1 MGDDNIAISDS
12 SAITIPLRNLIALGI
27 GLTLFM
33 AQFFLITSRLDT
45 LEEDNRR
52 HTEGRKVLSEEIEA
66 AKTFRY
72 QWARGELGLIGID
85 IEQNIRLDHVENTL
99 ISLRAAIE
107 KHAEQDDEHN

>member
-12 SAITIPLRNLIALGI
+12 SAVTIPLRNLIALGV

-33 AQFFLITSRLDT
+33 AQFFVITSRLDT

-52 HTEGRKVLSEEIEA
+52 HTDEINKA
-66 AKTFRY
+66 AKFRY
-72 QWARGELGLIGID
+72 QWSRGELGLIGID
-85 IEQNIRLDHVENTL
+85 IEQNIRLDHLENTI
-99 ISLRAAIE
+99 ISLRAVIE